1 MQPFDLRT
9 AVNRQS
15 WAWLLDLPHR
25 LNVAIEIVDERSL
38 PMLPVG
44 SGHTAAALRRL
55 LAAEAAP
62 LRSAISNVTQSSPL
76 AVAVDGELCVCFA
89 LAPGG
94 VLILAR
100 DVGAG
105 GEPAEKLRQ
114 DLEIIGSWL
123 GGAIEASLG
132 SAPNGTGAE
141 SHMIASLQRLLSEAM
156 SRGLVR
162 GVVSAFVESLAVW
175 LDIEVHGYVAGA
187 HGRFFRSV
195 SPIGRD
201 QSAMSTDLDDAA
213 APADM
218 VMVRLS
224 PSEAERLGLAS
235 GAGDVLIRR
244 IATQTGA
251 SWLMVFKGTIN
262 RHDEARLTVY
272 SDLLHEALD
281 DLTAEATASTVAAIM
296 EHLSIANGPVEAKAQ
311 SALDQIVTAVGA
323 RHGALVVTTAEGTQ
337 ALAIG
342 NTDLLEESAHCA
354 APDRLVVQ
362 SAHNGEL
369 MALAVA
375 GEGGRFTAHERDVLE
390 AAAAV
395 LQPWVRVA
403 LQRSGQVERRRGYR
417 PFQAW
422 IDRLASETIQEGGHA
437 SVIVISIPDMA
448 LRPEFMQAQVVR
460 IKNELRP
467 SDFAGRLTSGE
478 IAVLLRDT
486 QADQAAVVSD
496 RLKKLLQWDVTAGRP
511 IEPSIRMVSCSP
523 ESQCEGSIVRAARK
537 NGTAHLQA

>member
-1 MQPFDLRT
+1 
-9 AVNRQS
+9 
-15 WAWLLDLPHR
+15 
-25 LNVAIEIVDERSL
+25 
-38 PMLPVG
+38 
-44 SGHTAAALRRL
+44 
-55 LAAEAAP
+55 
-62 LRSAISNVTQSSPL
+62 
-76 AVAVDGELCVCFA
+76 
-89 LAPGG
+89 
-94 VLILAR
+94 
-100 DVGAG
+100 
-105 GEPAEKLRQ
+105 
-114 DLEIIGSWL
+114 
-123 GGAIEASLG
+123 
-132 SAPNGTGAE
+132 
-141 SHMIASLQRLLSEAM
+141 
-156 SRGLVR
+156 
-162 GVVSAFVESLAVW
+162 
-175 LDIEVHGYVAGA
+175 
-187 HGRFFRSV
+187 
-195 SPIGRD
+195 
-201 QSAMSTDLDDAA
+201 
-213 APADM
+213 
-218 VMVRLS
+218 
-224 PSEAERLGLAS
+224 
-235 GAGDVLIRR
+235 
-244 IATQTGA
+244 
-251 SWLMVFKGTIN
+251 MVFKGTIN

-281 DLTAEATASTVAAIM
+281 DLTAEATASAVAAIT
-296 EHLSIANGPVEAKAQ
+296 EHLSIANQPVEAKAQ

-323 RHGALVVTTAEGTQ
+323 RHGALVVTTAGGTQ

-342 NTDLLEESAHCA
+342 NTDLLEESAHRA
-354 APDRLVVQ
+354 PPDRLVVQ
-362 SAHNGEL
+362 SAHNGDV

-375 GEGGRFTAHERDVLE
+375 GEGRRFTAHERDVLE

-403 LQRSGQVERRRGYR
+403 LQRSGPGERRRGHR

-537 NGTAHLQA
+537 NGTAHLQG